1 MAKKQEDPKKSVRS
15 TGYKVPVKGTFA
27 PATDISR
34 RALIDKYKKLID
46 PGFSISSPNGKKN
59 IDPGFN
65 KNVPGNKNKN
75 IDPGF
80 SIKKKGG
87 MVKAK
92 NGVSTG
98 PGFIDKVQLAAK
110 RIGRNITN
118 RRAVNLDNRSSNLYN
133 TNREKSDNLYAK
145 AQSLYDK
152 ASDKNNKIK
161 AFKKSEGFKPGGDG
175 TQTGGVSYKKPGKI
189 FSNFK
194 TGGSTSAFAKLAPPY
209 NKETFADKIAC
220 AKKKKKK

>member
-92 NGVSTG
+92 M
-98 PGFIDKVQLAAK
+98 
-110 RIGRNITN
+110 
-118 RRAVNLDNRSSNLYN
+118 
-133 TNREKSDNLYAK
+133 
-145 AQSLYDK
+145 
-152 ASDKNNKIK
+152 
-161 AFKKSEGFKPGGDG
+161 
-175 TQTGGVSYKKPGKI
+175 
-189 FSNFK
+189 K

-209 NKETFADKIAC
+209 NKATFADKIAG
-220 AKKKKKK
+220 AKKKK

>member
-1 MAKKQEDPKKSVRS
+1 MKNPFKKAAKTLVKTVAKVAPQATKIVTKSTSKPIFKKGAGAVAAGAGALVGAA
-15 TGYKVPVKGTFA
+15 GYITH
-27 PATDISR
+27 
-34 RALIDKYKKLID
+34 
-46 PGFSISSPNGKKN
+46 
-59 IDPGFN
+59 
-65 KNVPGNKNKN
+65 
-75 IDPGF
+75 
-80 SIKKKGG
+80 KKKTG
-87 MVKAK
+87 
-92 NGVSTG
+92 GVSTG

-118 RRAVNLDNRSSNLYN
+118 RRAVNLDNKSSKLYN

-145 AQSLYDK
+145 AESLYDK

-194 TGGSTSAFAKLAPPY
+194 SGGTSSAFAKLAPPY
-209 NKETFADKIAC
+209 NKATFADKIAG
-220 AKKKKKK
+220 AKKKK